1 MFRVEFATRL
11 RPHLPALMLI
21 TLISTLALCGVR
33 AVPFHPDEST
43 QLFTSADF
51 DLWLSHPTAAGWQP
65 GQDDDLRQRYR
76 LLDAP
81 LTHLV
86 LGLGRAVAHQPPLPV
101 DWDWSLSW
109 QENALAGAV
118 PSETLLTA
126 GRTAVT
132 LLLPLTLTL
141 LYLTGLS
148 LGGRRVGLLSILFLG
163 LNPLTL
169 LHARRAMAEGALLFG
184 ITFTLWALLSAS
196 RYRTIWLGIALGLT
210 INAKQS
216 ALALLPTLALP
227 ASLSRRS
234 ILWLRQTISGLL
246 ITIVLSILLNP
257 VFWSHPTL
265 AMRSAAHLRTEL
277 ARRQSADIARMNPE
291 ALLDSPSKRLIA
303 LLGNLFI
310 VPPQFAEVD
319 NYHTETA
326 TAVAAYL
333 AQPLHTWGRG
343 LAGGAFFL
351 TLTLI
356 GMGRA
361 AREAW
366 KGRTTFRVS
375 RATQKVVWLWVATI
389 LQGGALLLMIPLPW
403 QRYVIPLLP
412 MVALWQAYALHPAI
426 KKQP

>member
-1 MFRVEFATRL
+1 MFRIEFATRL
-11 RPHLPALMLI
+11 RPHLPALVLI
-21 TLISTLALCGVR
+21 PLISIFALCGIR
-33 AVPFHPDEST
+33 EVPFHPDEST

-51 DLWLSHPTAAGWQP
+51 DLWLSHPMAAGWQP
-65 GQDDDLRQRYR
+65 GNDDDLRQRYR

-81 LTHLV
+81 LTHFV
-86 LGLGRAVAHQPPLPV
+86 LGLGRAVAHQPALPV

-109 QENALAGAV
+109 QENMRAGAL
-118 PSETLLTA
+118 PSEALLTA
-126 GRTAVT
+126 GRAAVT

-148 LGGRRVGLLSILFLG
+148 LGGRRVGLLSVLFLG

-184 ITFTLWALLSAS
+184 VTFTLWALLNAS
-196 RYRTIWLGIALGLT
+196 RYRAVWLGIAIGLT

-216 ALALLPTLALP
+216 TLALLPTLALP
-227 ASLSRRS
+227 ASLPRRS
-234 ILWLRQTISGLL
+234 LLWLRQTVIGLL
-246 ITIVLSILLNP
+246 ITVALSILLNP
-257 VFWSHPTL
+257 VFWSHPIL
-265 AMRSAAHLRTEL
+265 AMHSAVRLRAEL
-277 ARRQSADIARMNPE
+277 TRRQSADIARLNPD

-303 LLGNLFI
+303 LLGNLFV
-310 VPPQFAEVD
+310 VPPQFAEVG
-319 NYHTETA
+319 NYQAETA
-326 TAVAAYL
+326 PAVVAYL

-366 KGRTTFRVS
+366 EGRATFWVS
-375 RATQKVVWLWVATI
+375 RATRKVVWLWVATT
-389 LQGGALLLMIPLPW
+389 LQGGALLLMISLPW

-412 MVALWQAYALHPAI
+412 MVALWQAYALHPATNE
-426 KKQP
+426 QP